1 LIKAALD
8 FQSDRSNRNRE
19 LAIAPML
26 EQLNEQ
32 QEFVSANAG

>member
-8 FQSDRSNRNRE
+8 LQSERLTQGTE

-32 QEFVSANAG
+32 QEFVSATVG